1 MRSRW
6 SVSPTTNT
14 SIAVLR
20 HLSYAVLRHLCSA
33 ICQPHD
39 ENIYRS
45 LFKDPV
51 ATSHLHRLDAQQQK
65 LALQVLE
72 VGERVSVVVQSKQVC
87 VWGGRGGGGRVCDGT
102 SHAHTRSRAHALT
115 HTFSLSHTTHTLCVR
130 ERAHHVWER
139 EYANAAHDAGRLQSR
154 DPLCARGAWSR
165 QVHGRPRR
173 SFISL

>member
-20 HLSYAVLRHLCSA
+20 HLHLSYAVLRHLCSA

-39 ENIYRS
+39 EHIYRS

-87 VWGGRGGGGRVCDGT
+87 GGGQGGGG
-102 SHAHTRSRAHALT
+102 ARA
-115 HTFSLSHTTHTLCVR
+115 
-130 ERAHHVWER
+130 
-139 EYANAAHDAGRLQSR
+139 
-154 DPLCARGAWSR
+154 
-165 QVHGRPRR
+165 
-173 SFISL
+173 